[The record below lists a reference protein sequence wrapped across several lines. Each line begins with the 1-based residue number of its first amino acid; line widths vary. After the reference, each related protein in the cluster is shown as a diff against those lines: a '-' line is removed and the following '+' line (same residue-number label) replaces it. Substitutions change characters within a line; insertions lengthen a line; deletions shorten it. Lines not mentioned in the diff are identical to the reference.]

1 MPPRRAPVLLRL
13 ARVWA
18 YQWVVAM
25 RSKSRADIL
34 ADVDWWVECLKD
46 DQLARLDSATRFGF
60 FTGALPEFRT
70 LVHYRLRSASPL
82 PIRILMKWLYKG
94 QEAVI
99 FEPDSVGPGCFI
111 QHGIATL
118 VAAKSI
124 RSHFYLHQQVTIGF
138 TDERPAH
145 HRRQRHHR
153 GQGAGAGQYHHRR
166 RRLHR
171 RGALV
176 LDDVGPGEVMVGP
189 RPMHAPAA
197 ASGRRR
203 TSRGT
208 HSRLEPPARVR
219 TANAAAKVTPIAP
232 DRAAASAP
240 SATLSAAI
248 ASAHRPASGPPRA
261 GQQHVGCQVGTL
273 DHQQDPERARK
284 LRCDGDPTTGQQP
297 SGQRRQQNEGDGHD
311 GREPEG
317 CRSSVAKS
325 AGWPQ

>member
-18 YQWVVAM
+18 YPLWVVAM

-46 DQLARLDSATRFGF
+46 DQLAGLDSATRFGF

-124 RSHFYLHQQVTIGF
+124 GSHFYLHQQVTIGF
-138 TDERPAH
+138 TDESGPPTI
-145 HRRQRHHR
+145 
-153 GQGAGAGQYHHRR
+153 GDNVTIGAGALVLGNITIGDGAFIGA
-166 RRLHR
+166 
-171 RGALV
+171 GALV

-189 RPMHAPAA
+189 KAHVLKRLPPAVAAPVEEPTAE
-197 ASGRRR
+197 
-203 TSRGT
+203 
-208 HSRLEPPARVR
+208 LEPPAR
-219 TANAAAKVTPIAP
+219 
-232 DRAAASAP
+232 
-240 SATLSAAI
+240 
-248 ASAHRPASGPPRA
+248 
-261 GQQHVGCQVGTL
+261 
-273 DHQQDPERARK
+273 
-284 LRCDGDPTTGQQP
+284 
-297 SGQRRQQNEGDGHD
+297 
-311 GREPEG
+311 
-317 CRSSVAKS
+317 
-325 AGWPQ
+325 